1 MNHREELLQVFTRK
15 LINAD
20 KVFVPRASLRS
31 KLGSEVV
38 SEANGRTQDAAWK
51 NMDEP
56 SGRAIAGV
64 HDKAY

>member
-1 MNHREELLQVFTRK
+1 MKINCSSHVRVLL
-15 LINAD
+15 A
-20 KVFVPRASLRS
+20 

-38 SEANGRTQDAAWK
+38 SEANVRTQDAAWK